1 MAWPTAS
8 EIQQRTGIALTTGVT
23 AYGLNVTDMITNAL
37 SEAAAYCNRER
48 YGFDEVEVT
57 ETFDGLG
64 ILQVSHPPIMS
75 VTSLTWDGTA
85 LSEANEE
92 FFVYDRYIKIPG
104 DDKTYLMSFE
114 PEVISEKIAVLVYKG
129 GYSDTAG
136 ATHRA
141 IPKELSDIIREMI
154 VRELLRIDERYR
166 VMKGVQNY
174 SLSTAKATFT
184 PDNGLLSDL
193 YTRLARGGWE
203 VTTIA

>member
-8 EIQQRTGIALTTGVT
+8 EIQQRTGIALTEGVT
-23 AYGLNVTDMITNAL
+23 SYGLSVTDMITTAL

-48 YGFDEVEVT
+48 YGFDEATVT

-64 ILQVSHPPIMS
+64 ILQVAHPPIMS

-92 FFVYDRYIKIPG
+92 FFVYDRYVKVPG
-104 DDKTYLMSFE
+104 DDRTYLRSFE
-114 PEVISEKIAVLVYKG
+114 PEVISEKIAVLVYIG

-141 IPKELSDIIREMI
+141 IPKELSEIIREMV
-154 VRELLRIDERYR
+154 VRELMRIDERYR
-166 VMKGVQNY
+166 VMKGVKDY
-174 SLSTAKATFT
+174 SLSTAKATFKS
-184 PDNGLLSDL
+184 DNELLSDL
-193 YTRLARGGWE
+193 YSRLARGGWE